1 MFLSHVHLNS
11 LCLFCRI
18 TMNNLW
24 RDSVNESIERDFIR
38 RCRQIHNEFEIQKND
53 VADNLVAELNDRKK
67 AIEQDSFN
75 IELCRY
81 FYHAYVSIF

>member
-1 MFLSHVHLNS
+1 
-11 LCLFCRI
+11 
-18 TMNNLW
+18 MNNLW